1 MGLNEGAPIVEIG
14 RAGADGMAHITLQ
27 LIEKSV
33 TGSPELARK
42 MRGTVAL
49 CTTDYR
55 TSVTVRFE
63 GSRVVIDGE
72 DDPRAWLRVEG
83 EAIVLAR
90 LAGGGA
96 PLSSPRKLG
105 VKVHGPLRHPLF
117 AWRLHRL
124 LNG

>member
-1 MGLNEGAPIVEIG
+1 MGVSQHAPKVEIG

-27 LIEKSV
+27 LIDKSV
-33 TGSPELARK
+33 ARSPDLARK

-49 CTTDYR
+49 STTDYR

-63 GSRVVIDGE
+63 GSRVVVDGE
-72 DDPRAWLRVEG
+72 DDARAWLRVEG

-105 VKVHGPLRHPLF
+105 VRVSGLARHPLF